1 MARQSKH
8 IRFQVAHKAAQMMA
22 EEGISDYAF
31 AKRKAAKFFGLMSRT
46 KDSVDGQLWSRLS
59 KEEQEELLLSDLE
72 SENPK
77 NLISHTIIQKKH
89 NKWL

>member
-1 MARQSKH
+1 METTQLKDNFHQLIDSIDNDR
-8 IRFQVAHKAAQMMA
+8 IL
-22 EEGISDYAF
+22 
-31 AKRKAAKFFGLMSRT
+31 AKFFGLMSKT

-59 KEEQEELLLSDLE
+59 KEEQEELILSDIE
-72 SENPK
+72 SEDPK

>member
-31 AKRKAAKFFGLMSRT
+31 AKRKAAKFFGLMMGTLCLRM
-46 KDSVDGQLWSRLS
+46 KKLMMLS
-59 KEEQEELLLSDLE
+59 KNIKLFFLMKNMRSDL
-72 SENPK
+72 K
-77 NLISHTIIQKKH
+77 Y
-89 NKWL
+89 

>member
-31 AKRKAAKFFGLMSRT
+31 ASCHYM
-46 KDSVDGQLWSRLS
+46 DW
-59 KEEQEELLLSDLE
+59 
-72 SENPK
+72 
-77 NLISHTIIQKKH
+77 I
-89 NKWL
+89 